1 MILSLTNSTETK
13 QGFIVMP
20 NRAMPWPRLVCIYGI
35 FAGFTLGI
43 AAGFFARGF
52 ILILP
57 FAGLEL
63 LALGIALY
71 VSARRGGIREVITVT
86 NETVRVET
94 GRSAPE
100 QSHEF
105 RRPWSQVV
113 LQRSWN
119 NWYPS
124 RLLIRSHGRSV
135 EIGRFLNEGERNSLA
150 GQLRKMIHGNPD

>member
-1 MILSLTNSTETK
+1 MILSLTDSKETE
-13 QGFIVMP
+13 QGFIIMP
-20 NRAMPWPRLVCIYGI
+20 NQAMSWPRLVCIYGI

-71 VSARRGGIREVITVT
+71 ISARRGGVREVVTITA
-86 NETVRVET
+86 ETVRIET
-94 GRSAPE
+94 GRNAPE
-100 QSHEF
+100 QCHEF
-105 RRPWSQVV
+105 KRPWLQVV
-113 LQRSWN
+113 LRRSQN

-135 EIGRFLNEGERNSLA
+135 EIGRFLNEGERLSLA
-150 GQLRKMIHGNPD
+150 GQLRKMI